1 MNLFLSKKF
10 WIRSSTGILALLL
23 LFSALVQ
30 YNDPDPFHWMFL
42 YGLGAFLCASASF
55 GKYRSNMILI
65 CIGASLLQLMI
76 VLDGTVQW
84 YFKGVENILSTPMSK
99 EKPYIEEVREFFG
112 AAIVLG
118 SMIWLRVLSKGQ
130 K

>member
-1 MNLFLSKKF
+1 MKLFLSIKF
-10 WIRSSTGILALLL
+10 WIRCGTAILAALL

-30 YNDPDPFHWMFL
+30 YNDPDPLHWMFL

-55 GKYRSNMILI
+55 GKYHPNLIFI
-65 CIGASLLQLMI
+65 CIGACLLQLMI
-76 VLDGTVQW
+76 VFDGTVQW
-84 YFKGVENILSTPMSK
+84 YFQGVENILSTPMSK

-112 AAIVLG
+112 VMIVFV
-118 SMIWLRVLSKGQ
+118 SMIWLSFLSKRQ